1 VGPNGS
7 EQGKIAQQFRGAKGL
22 RMIAMT
28 SPRFGCDDGL
38 SLAARMNDR
47 RDGQRRRMPRVVQ
60 VAHEG
65 EAAYARC
72 RDFSDTGM
80 KLDLTAPLELN
91 DMVTV
96 ALSSSVLLCGAV
108 VWVRGRECGVAFD
121 GPVDSTA
128 LLDAVDPQGVA
139 ASPATLNLLH
149 GRQWPG
155 QGLAVRT
162 TGGTRDARFQAGLA
176 VTVVVGPNV
185 EQRGVVRWAS
195 GNIAALELTPDDA
208 PALPLLPS
216 PS

>member
-1 VGPNGS
+1 MN
-7 EQGKIAQQFRGAKGL
+7 
-22 RMIAMT
+22 AMT
-28 SPRFGCDDGL
+28 SPRFGCDDGQ

-47 RDGQRRRMPRVVQ
+47 RDHERRRMPRVVQ

-91 DMVTV
+91 DLVTV
-96 ALSSSVLLCGAV
+96 ALSSSVLLCGVV

-121 GPVDSTA
+121 GPVDSAT
-128 LLDAVDPQGVA
+128 LLDAVDPQAVT

-149 GRQWPG
+149 GRQWRG
-155 QGLAVRT
+155 QSVSNPIA
-162 TGGTRDARFQAGLA
+162 GGQRDARFQAGLA
-176 VTVVVGPNV
+176 VTVMVGPND

-195 GNIAALELTPDDA
+195 GNIAALELACGDA
-208 PALPLLPS
+208 PAVPLLPAAN
-216 PS
+216 